1 MPWNVTTTCNNWE
14 CLFYRKMPVYYYNS
28 FYKLAILIN
37 KIYHTTIC
45 HKEKKKNF
53 IGNFTCRFY
62 YNNSTQKLRLSMMV
76 CIYFSIS
83 KPQMDRNFIFN
94 KLILA
99 LFLNMNWI
107 QFNSP
112 FYIQL
117 FLFKINLFSLYL
129 ANIFM
134 VQSISLS
141 NQILN

>member
-1 MPWNVTTTCNNWE
+1 MLQLHVIIGNVCFIGK
-14 CLFYRKMPVYYYNS
+14 CLFIITIFSISWPYWLIRFIIQLFVTRK
-28 FYKLAILIN
+28 
-37 KIYHTTIC
+37 
-45 HKEKKKNF
+45 KKKNF

-76 CIYFSIS
+76 CIYISIS